1 MENMGFENY
10 IKRERAARM
19 HGPSHK
25 FYLLKP
31 KQNQDTE
38 QLAKEIIDL
47 DRVKEV
53 CVTGGD
59 GGFMVKAKFYDLD
72 EPDDLEKYLA
82 KNVDP
87 KYGAV
92 VSHYRLKK
100 IAVKNNE

>member
-1 MENMGFENY
+1 MENIGFENY

-59 GGFMVKAKFYDLD
+59 GGFMVKAKFYDHD

>member
-1 MENMGFENY
+1 MENRGFENY

-38 QLAKEIIDL
+38 HLAREIIGL

-59 GGFMVKAKFYDLD
+59 GGFMVKAKFYDHD